1 MAGDAQPLSPGAT
14 AAVQAFRLDVTPL
27 ALLNSPLQGVS
38 LRVKL
43 HREDCMLLSDFTD
56 AVDAPG
62 AITFA
67 RRPLSCLVR
76 LRRAPGGAHFQ
87 EQVRGPTSRVPGTQ
101 AAAV

>member
-1 MAGDAQPLSPGAT
+1 MAGHAQPLSPGAT
-14 AAVQAFRLDVTPL
+14 VAVQAFRLDVTPL

-43 HREDCMLLSDFTD
+43 HQEDCMLLSDFTD

>member
-1 MAGDAQPLSPGAT
+1 M
-14 AAVQAFRLDVTPL
+14 QAFRLDVTPL
-27 ALLNSPLQGVS
+27 ALLNSPLTGVP

-43 HREDCMLLSDFTD
+43 HRGDSMLLSDFTD
-56 AVDAPG
+56 VEDASG
-62 AITFA
+62 SLGFV

-87 EQVRGPTSRVPGTQ
+87 EQVCRAPYRAPGTQ